1 LRATAKLISI
11 LFHPLILPCYAFALV
26 YFTNPLLF
34 SAYGDKQLFQIFLTA
49 FINTFLFPVI
59 AILLIRALGFV
70 KSLQMDDPKERLIPF
85 LATGVFY
92 IWGYVVFRKSGMPQV
107 LDIILLG
114 ATITLFSVF
123 MLNLF
128 WKISAHMAAMGC
140 MIVLAIA
147 LTVISAS
154 DMNYIVIVSVLLA
167 GMIGSSRLLLSAHST
182 VEIFVGFFIG
192 IISQMVAMQFY

>member
-1 LRATAKLISI
+1 
-11 LFHPLILPCYAFALV
+11 
-26 YFTNPLLF
+26 
-34 SAYGDKQLFQIFLTA
+34 
-49 FINTFLFPVI
+49 
-59 AILLIRALGFV
+59 
-70 KSLQMDDPKERLIPF
+70 MDDPKERLIPF